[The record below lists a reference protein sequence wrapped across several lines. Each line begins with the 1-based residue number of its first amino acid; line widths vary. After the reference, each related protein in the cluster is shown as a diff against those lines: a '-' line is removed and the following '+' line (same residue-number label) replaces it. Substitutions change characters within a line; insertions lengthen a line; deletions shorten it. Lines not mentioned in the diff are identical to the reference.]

1 MCAASHWV
9 TTNRA
14 GAARI
19 NNKVEELIASQGSQL
34 WLEPALAL
42 AMADPAVQA
51 EHTQC
56 EGRPC
61 LAEYAGG
68 MFVML
73 APRANGR
80 LARTA
85 KPPLPWISGLAPTA

>member
-1 MCAASHWV
+1 M
-9 TTNRA
+9 
-14 GAARI
+14 
-19 NNKVEELIASQGSQL
+19 IASRGSQL
-34 WLEPALAL
+34 WLEHALAL
-42 AMADPAVQA
+42 ADPAVQA

-61 LAEYAGG
+61 LTEYTGG

-80 LARTA
+80 ATRAYLDYRSHRMELLLRSAA
-85 KPPLPWISGLAPTA
+85 SPPAGD